1 MNRNPFSI
9 FLAALALILSVAAT
23 AEAQAPALHTDL
35 AFDKAYYAY
44 GKPIG
49 ATVTVTSE
57 AAGEILITE
66 GFSEKDYYLYLRITD
81 PSGKIVASKASGT
94 MEDTDHAYGPL
105 PVIFHN
111 GRYVETAFCE
121 AVAPGWK
128 AISRADDLRAY
139 YDFPLPGQYAAEVL
153 IAAATYKAV
162 PCDARDGAWQG
173 VLRSQMKFIYVEGA
187 TEVEILPQYW
197 LKAWQ
202 DGRYLFENLTA
213 VIWPRPGGSVDEY
226 DWTSIRLNNVPA
238 ARVVKLYAPLKKKY
252 YLLAS
257 FSKQRAIQSLGPFE
271 IGKSY
276 PVRVTGKFKTSGYFG
291 GARQVQILG
300 LQK

>member
-9 FLAALALILSVAAT
+9 LLTVLALALFIAT
-23 AEAQAPALHTDL
+23 AAEGQAPALRTDL
-35 AFDKAYYAY
+35 VFDKAYYGY

-49 ATVTVTSE
+49 ATVTVTSQ

-66 GFSEKDYYLYLRITD
+66 GFSEKDYSFYLRITD
-81 PSGKIVASKASGT
+81 PSGKIVASKASETSG
-94 MEDTDHAYGPL
+94 DTYHAYGVL
-105 PVIFHN
+105 PVIFYN
-111 GRYVETAFCE
+111 GRYIEAAFCE
-121 AVAPGWK
+121 AVPSGWT
-128 AISRADDLRAY
+128 ASSRADDLRAY
-139 YDFPLPGQYAAEVL
+139 YDFSLPGQYSAEVL
-153 IAAATYKAV
+153 IAAATYKGL
-162 PCDARDGAWQG
+162 PCDVNDRAWQG
-173 VLRSQMKFIYVEGA
+173 ALRSEMKFIYVEGV
-187 TEVEILPQYW
+187 TEVEIIPQYW

-202 DGRYLFENLTA
+202 DGRYLFENLNA

-226 DWTSIRLNNVPA
+226 DWTSIALNNVPA
-238 ARVVKLYAPLKKKY
+238 AKVVKLYAPLKKKY

-257 FSKQRAIQSLGPFE
+257 FSKQKAIQSLGPFV

-276 PVRVTGKFKTSGYFG
+276 PARVTGKFKTSGYFG